1 MVAMVVLKSGVMVLC
16 TLLLL
21 LLRDHQGFVDS
32 CWRELWEGDS
42 ALNFVVVGAG
52 DGRRRR

>member
-1 MVAMVVLKSGVMVLC
+1 MVAMVVLKSAVMVLC
-16 TLLLL
+16 VL

-32 CWRELWEGDS
+32 GWRELWEGDS